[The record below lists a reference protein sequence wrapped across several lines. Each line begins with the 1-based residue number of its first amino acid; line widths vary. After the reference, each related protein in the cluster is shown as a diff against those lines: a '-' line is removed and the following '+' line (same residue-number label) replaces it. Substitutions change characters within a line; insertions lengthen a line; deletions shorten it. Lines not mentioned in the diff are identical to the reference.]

1 MHPPS
6 LFTMNFTDKLIEA
19 ILRTNSE
26 VIKEDDNP
34 FIFGMSSF
42 PVIKNGAE
50 DFYVMVTYMIDKS
63 LYPDPSCV
71 SIRSLEKTDNP
82 VDDDI
87 LDFYNSYKDIGAKFI
102 KP

>member
-1 MHPPS
+1 MD
-6 LFTMNFTDKLIEA
+6 FTDKLIEA
-19 ILRTNSE
+19 IIKTNAE
-26 VIKEDDNP
+26 VAKEDDNP

-42 PVIKNGAE
+42 PVTKNGVE

-63 LYPDPSCV
+63 LYPSSESV
-71 SIRSLEKTDNP
+71 SIKSLEKTGTP

-87 LDFYNSYKDIGAKFI
+87 LDFYNTYKDMGAKFI